1 MKYRLNNE
9 IQYNQKC
16 EKMLLDALSEEIK
29 VTRFRLDKL
38 LDLLIGQFKEMEL
51 IKNGVYGR
59 LNDWIILTIRQENE
73 LINDF
78 IDQFKSNIKD
88 QKLQIFKELKLNI
101 E

>member
-1 MKYRLNNE
+1 
-9 IQYNQKC
+9 
-16 EKMLLDALSEEIK
+16 MLLDALSEEIK